1 MLIPDQGSDSRCN
14 AGSVSTDSIEDS
26 LDVLYTQG
34 SVIIGLVMIFLTI
47 VAVFTADRVV
57 RPLHQIA
64 DHDRECKVQGMRR
77 CFACGYIYRNEK
89 VSAEAINKMMG
100 RLKVLDDS
108 GKNLYPMYL
117 MN

>member
-1 MLIPDQGSDSRCN
+1 ML
-14 AGSVSTDSIEDS
+14 ASVSTDSIEDS

-64 DHDRECKVQGMRR
+64 ATIE
-77 CFACGYIYRNEK
+77 N
-89 VSAEAINKMMG
+89 VSA
-100 RLKVLDDS
+100 RV
-108 GKNLYPMYL
+108 
-117 MN
+117 